1 MNELDDVTGGGG
13 SEELEDGLGSG
24 VLDVVVGGGGA
35 SVGGSN
41 DVVSG
46 TLEDVEDVEGASK
59 VLDVLD
65 GTSKTDDG
73 VSAGVEVDDDSE
85 DTELVKIDEIEV
97 TAGTKTLLSDV
108 VDTDDEVD
116 TAEELICLL
125 DKCMLLRQPKHSRC
139 SG

>member
-1 MNELDDVTGGGG
+1 MNEFGDVTGGGG

-46 TLEDVEDVEGASK
+46 TLEDVEDVEGTSK

-65 GTSKTDDG
+65 GTSRMDDE
-73 VSAGVEVDDDSE
+73 VSNEVEIDDDSE
-85 DTELVKIDEIEV
+85 DIELAKVEEIEV

-108 VDTDDEVD
+108 VDTDAEVG
-116 TAEELICLL
+116 TAEELI
-125 DKCMLLRQPKHSRC
+125 
-139 SG
+139 